1 MLNHK
6 LLLPE
11 GILVLEPD
19 APLQVAD
26 FEGLAREIDPYIAEH
41 GKLSGLMIRAKA
53 FPGWANLDAFLAH
66 MRFIESHHQKIHR
79 LAVVTNSS
87 LLTEVPKIA
96 AHLVRAEVKQFPE
109 SAYEDALLWLRDA
122 ALPANHPKRQRSVSQ
137 SKTG

>member
-19 APLQVAD
+19 APLQAAD
-26 FEGLAREIDPYIAEH
+26 FEGLAHEIDPYIAEH
-41 GKLSGLMIRAKA
+41 GKLPGLMIHARA

-66 MRFIESHHQKIHR
+66 MRFIEGHHQKIHR

-87 LLTEVPKIA
+87 LLTEIPRIA

-109 SAYEDALLWLRDA
+109 AAYEDALRWLRDA
-122 ALPANHPKRQRSVSQ
+122 AFPANLQKGSQVS
-137 SKTG
+137 

>member
-1 MLNHK
+1 MLSHK

-11 GILVLEPD
+11 GILVLDPD
-19 APLQVAD
+19 APLQAAD
-26 FEGLAREIDPYIAEH
+26 FEGLAHEIDPYIAEH
-41 GKLSGLMIRAKA
+41 GKLQGLMIHARA

-66 MRFIESHHQKIHR
+66 MRFIEIHHQKIHR

-109 SAYEDALLWLRDA
+109 SAYEDALRWLRDGA
-122 ALPANHPKRQRSVSQ
+122 FPANLQKGSQVS
-137 SKTG
+137 

>member
-19 APLQVAD
+19 APLQAAD
-26 FEGLAREIDPYIAEH
+26 FEGLAHEIDPYIAEH
-41 GKLSGLMIRAKA
+41 GKLPGLMIHARA

-96 AHLVRAEVKQFPE
+96 AHLVHAEVKQFRN
-109 SAYEDALLWLRDA
+109 LRIRTRCDG
-122 ALPANHPKRQRSVSQ
+122 LGMRISCQSTERQPSVLN
-137 SKTG
+137 SKTS

>member
-1 MLNHK
+1 MINHK

-19 APLQVAD
+19 APLQAAD

-41 GKLSGLMIRAKA
+41 GKLTGLMIHARA

-109 SAYEDALLWLRDA
+109 SAYEDALRWLRDA
-122 ALPANHPKRQRSVSQ
+122 AFPANQQKGSQVS
-137 SKTG
+137 

>member
-1 MLNHK
+1 MLSHK

-19 APLQVAD
+19 APLQAAD
-26 FEGLAREIDPYIAEH
+26 FEGLAHEIDPYIAEH
-41 GKLSGLMIRAKA
+41 GKLQGLMIHARA

-96 AHLVRAEVKQFPE
+96 AHLVRVEVKQFPE
-109 SAYEDALLWLRDA
+109 SAYEDALRWLRDA
-122 ALPANHPKRQRSVSQ
+122 ASPANLQKGSQVS
-137 SKTG
+137 

>member
-1 MLNHK
+1 MLSHK

-19 APLQVAD
+19 APLQAAD
-26 FEGLAREIDPYIAEH
+26 FEGLAHEIDPYIAEH
-41 GKLSGLMIRAKA
+41 GKLPGLMIHARA

-109 SAYEDALLWLRDA
+109 SAYEDALRWLRDA
-122 ALPANHPKRQRSVSQ
+122 ASPANLKKGSQVS
-137 SKTG
+137 

>member
-19 APLQVAD
+19 APLQAAD
-26 FEGLAREIDPYIAEH
+26 FEGLAHEIDPYIAEH
-41 GKLSGLMIRAKA
+41 GKLPGLMIHARA

-79 LAVVTNSS
+79 LAVVRDSS
-87 LLTEVPKIA
+87 LLTEIPKIA

-109 SAYEDALLWLRDA
+109 SAYDDALRWLRSEEHTSE
-122 ALPANHPKRQRSVSQ
+122 LQ
-137 SKTG
+137 SLRHLV

>member
-1 MLNHK
+1 MLSHK

-11 GILVLEPD
+11 GILVLEPA
-19 APLQVAD
+19 APLQAAD
-26 FEGLAREIDPYIAEH
+26 FEGLAHEIDPYIAEH
-41 GKLSGLMIRAKA
+41 GKLPGLMIHARA

-87 LLTEVPKIA
+87 LLTEVPRIA

-109 SAYEDALLWLRDA
+109 SAYEDALRWLRDA
-122 ALPANHPKRQRSVSQ
+122 AFPANLQKGS
-137 SKTG
+137 

>member
-19 APLQVAD
+19 APLQAAD
-26 FEGLAREIDPYIAEH
+26 FEGLAHEIDPYIAEH
-41 GKLSGLMIRAKA
+41 GKLPGLMIYARA
-53 FPGWANLDAFLAH
+53 FPGWADLDAFLAH

-96 AHLVRAEVKQFPE
+96 AHLVRVEVKQFPE
-109 SAYEDALLWLRDA
+109 SAYEDALRWLRDA
-122 ALPANHPKRQRSVSQ
+122 AFPANQQKGSQVS
-137 SKTG
+137 

>member
-1 MLNHK
+1 MLKHK

-19 APLQVAD
+19 APLQAAD
-26 FEGLAREIDPYIAEH
+26 FEGLAHVIDPYIAEH
-41 GKLSGLMIRAKA
+41 GKLPGLMIHARA

-96 AHLVRAEVKQFPE
+96 AHLVRVEVKQFTE
-109 SAYEDALLWLRDA
+109 SAYEDALRWLRDA
-122 ALPANHPKRQRSVSQ
+122 AFPANQQKGSQVS
-137 SKTG
+137 

>member
-19 APLQVAD
+19 APLQAAD
-26 FEGLAREIDPYIAEH
+26 FEGLAHEIDPYIAEH
-41 GKLSGLMIRAKA
+41 GKLTGLMIHARA

-96 AHLVRAEVKQFPE
+96 AHLVHAEVKQFPE
-109 SAYEDALLWLRDA
+109 SAYEDALRWLRDA
-122 ALPANHPKRQRSVSQ
+122 ASAANIQKGSQ
-137 SKTG
+137 VP

>member
-19 APLQVAD
+19 APLQAAD
-26 FEGLAREIDPYIAEH
+26 FEGLAHEIDPYIAEH
-41 GKLSGLMIRAKA
+41 GKLPGLMIHARA

-109 SAYEDALLWLRDA
+109 SAYEDALRWLRDA
-122 ALPANHPKRQRSVSQ
+122 ASPANLKKGSQVS
-137 SKTG
+137 

>member
-1 MLNHK
+1 MLSHK

-19 APLQVAD
+19 APLQAAD
-26 FEGLAREIDPYIAEH
+26 FEGLAHEIDPYIAEH
-41 GKLSGLMIRAKA
+41 GKLTGLMIHARA

-109 SAYEDALLWLRDA
+109 SAYEDALRWLRDGA
-122 ALPANHPKRQRSVSQ
+122 FPANLQKGSQVS
-137 SKTG
+137 

>member
-11 GILVLEPD
+11 GILVIEPD
-19 APLQVAD
+19 APLQAAD
-26 FEGLAREIDPYIAEH
+26 FEGLAHEIDPYIAEH
-41 GKLSGLMIRAKA
+41 GKLPGLMIHARA

-109 SAYEDALLWLRDA
+109 SAYEDALRWLRDA
-122 ALPANHPKRQRSVSQ
+122 AFPANQQKGSQVS
-137 SKTG
+137 

>member
-19 APLQVAD
+19 APLQASD

-41 GKLSGLMIRAKA
+41 GKLPGLMIHAKA
-53 FPGWANLDAFLAH
+53 FHGWANLDAFLAH
-66 MRFIESHHQKIHR
+66 MRFIESHHQKILR
-79 LAVVTNSS
+79 LAVVTDSS

-96 AHLVRAEVKQFPE
+96 THLVRAEVKQFPE
-109 SAYEDALLWLRDA
+109 SGYEDALRWLRQA
-122 ALPANHPKRQRSVSQ
+122 GFPAHQEKGMPAP
-137 SKTG
+137 

>member
-1 MLNHK
+1 MLSHK

-11 GILVLEPD
+11 GILVLEPA
-19 APLQVAD
+19 APLQAAD
-26 FEGLAREIDPYIAEH
+26 FEGLAHEIDPYIAEH
-41 GKLSGLMIRAKA
+41 GKLPGLMIHARA

-109 SAYEDALLWLRDA
+109 SAYEDALRWLRDA
-122 ALPANHPKRQRSVSQ
+122 AFPANQQKGSQVS
-137 SKTG
+137 